1 MATYYCNIDNGT
13 PSGNGTEDQPFN
25 FANLQNFYETLTDNY
40 HVFKVKGSYDAGG
53 SEFMPYNDADSSL
66 NIFMPWGVADSFD
79 YWKVSATNLDFTFGT
94 NEGTTVFYRD
104 LAVNAETNKTI
115 VGEGIIRKFYN
126 CIFYGNVELYTTSG
140 DFSFQSDY
148 RRTQEFDGCTFY
160 NGYLDINPT
169 TDGSSA
175 TFNDC
180 AFYEVDISG
189 TTSYSGQ
196 VVKFNSCVFTVTS
209 ASIDSNI
216 DGTTIFSDCT
226 FEWVPSASMPSFA
239 DISASDKTNLTY
251 EDFGLPER
259 SLDRREFYTGLDWSD
274 NLGDDTGGLYNYQ
287 QGSFYSPRFGPGS
300 FYFTDIGIYVDLSAS
315 TSGHFGTSGDPFNW
329 DDFFEF
335 TGRVGV
341 DYSDAEPTPVAD
353 VVDNDEFYLRGEID
367 VTNSPNDNKF
377 FSRKKYKMYAWD
389 TSAYGP
395 WRIYEY
401 NNELHFPGYE
411 LENGIIHNDTSAV
424 DASAAKL
431 VMYCKS
437 GDNLFMRSSTVSF
450 RSFEFCGY
458 LNYYSD
464 SDDSSNVPDI
474 PVSSTFR
481 GCTILCEKDDV
492 LREIL
497 FESSYDFSF
506 FLKDSVLQCSAMATT
521 SANNGQTA
529 GGNISADLNYV
540 ATNVANSATL
550 SGDVLNYT
558 NDNMQFGWTPNISWP
573 NFSATEVSYSYD
585 VLGAGITITGSN
597 DW

>member
-1 MATYYCNIDNGT
+1 MATYYCNFDSGT
-13 PSGNGTEDQPFN
+13 PNGNGTEDQPFN
-25 FANLQNFYETLTDNY
+25 LYDFQSFYQTASQG
-40 HVFKVKGSYDAGG
+40 HVFKTKGLGLLESGDFFVQNANNNN
-53 SEFMPYNDADSSL
+53 F
-66 NIFMPWGVADSFD
+66 NIVMPWGDFED
-79 YWKVSATNLDFTFGT
+79 FNYWKLSGVDSGVFFTDVSDAGT
-94 NEGTTVFYRD
+94 LEFFRG
-104 LAVNAETNKTI
+104 LAVSTTTPYYTHI
-115 VGEGIIRKFYN
+115 SSQIRRKFYN
-126 CIFYGNVELYTTSG
+126 CIFYGDVQVETV
-140 DFSFQSDY
+140 SDTAY
-148 RRTQEFDGCTFY
+148 ADYYNIQEFDGCTFY
-160 NGYLDINPT
+160 NGYLDIQPQSDN
-169 TDGSSA
+169 SSA

-180 AFYEVDISG
+180 VFYDYTISG
-189 TTSYSGQ
+189 DTVYSGQ
-196 VVKFNSCVFTVTS
+196 VVRFNSCVFTVTS

-216 DGTTIFSDCT
+216 DGTTIFSGCT
-226 FEWVPSASMPSFA
+226 FEWVPSAPMPSFHE
-239 DISASDKTNLTY
+239 ISGSDKTNLRY

-259 SLDRREFYTGLDWSD
+259 SLDRREFYSGFDWYDSF
-274 NLGDDTGGLYNYQ
+274 GEDTSGLYNYQ
-287 QGSFYSPRFGPGS
+287 HGSYYSPRFGPGS

-315 TSGHFGTSGDPFNW
+315 TSGHSGTSGDPFNW

-335 TGRVGV
+335 TGKAGT
-341 DYSDAEPTPVAD
+341 DYYDAETTPAVD

-367 VTNSPNDNKF
+367 ITNSPNDGKF

-450 RSFEFCGY
+450 RSYEFCGY
-458 LNYYSD
+458 FSYYSYND
-464 SDDSSNVPDI
+464 SNKVPDI

-492 LREIL
+492 LREVL
-497 FESSYDFSF
+497 FESPHEFSL

-521 SANNGQTA
+521 SANNGKTA
-529 GGNISADLNYV
+529 GDNISADLNYV

-550 SGDVLNYT
+550 RGDVLNYT

-573 NFSATEVSYSYD
+573 SFSATKVSYSD
-585 VLGAGITITGSN
+585 DILGAGITITGSN